1 MYFLYCIKLKY
12 KILNSYAG
20 VTEFFFW
27 CLTVMTHL
35 SAFVQAYREPYHG
48 HVCTKQNSVNCGG
61 YERRVPLSKGN
72 CFRSTERAIVIKLL
86 PTQLK

>member
-27 CLTVMTHL
+27 CLTVMTSL
-35 SAFVQAYREPYHG
+35 SAFFQAYRKPYLTRLHQA
-48 HVCTKQNSVNCGG
+48 K
-61 YERRVPLSKGN
+61 
-72 CFRSTERAIVIKLL
+72 
-86 PTQLK
+86 TQLIVGMGEVSSHQGGTG